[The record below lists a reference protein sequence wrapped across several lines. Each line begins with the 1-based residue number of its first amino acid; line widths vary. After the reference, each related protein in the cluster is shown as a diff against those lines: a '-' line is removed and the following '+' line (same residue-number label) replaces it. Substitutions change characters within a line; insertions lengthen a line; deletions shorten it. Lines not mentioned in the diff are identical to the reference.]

1 MRSFL
6 LLFLLAISNAY
17 IYKPNPNFYPLKSNI
32 LLCQNNNYDKEKLR
46 YLDTQLEKA
55 KIQLNKIK
63 IEKRKLLSNIKGL
76 KLNNSTSENFEN
88 EDEYDLED
96 EDEDYFGNNFSDD
109 PHINFPPIQSIPLI
123 PQISPIPSNQYTNH
137 NDNYNRKKYMESFIY
152 NQQLKSTKNSK
163 NPKSENFEVIKDSSY
178 SFKNVGGYELI
189 KEELLQSADML
200 VNFDK
205 YSKFNVRVPKG
216 LILEG
221 PPGNGKTLLAKSFSG
236 EIDVGFI
243 PVSGA
248 QFQEKYVGVG
258 ASRVR
263 ELFKL
268 AKDNTPC
275 IIFIDEIDAI
285 GRKRSTDD
293 NSQPERDSTLNELLV
308 NLDGFKTS
316 NGIFLMGATNRVDL
330 LDPALIR
337 PGRIDKKIYVGN
349 PDKKTRE
356 AILKIH
362 LKGKPIN
369 KDVNVENLIELSNG
383 FSSAE
388 IENFLNE
395 AMLYALRKNRH
406 YINMHDFEIIANRIL
421 VGFQSI
427 ENKLSHEMLVQVAV
441 HEMGHA
447 LIGLFTNYKKL
458 IKVSINLW
466 SPRSLGFTLF
476 EPDETKNNLVTK
488 EQLINELMVLLG
500 GRVAEEIMYEN
511 KFSSGASHDL
521 EQTRKIAE
529 NMIVNLGMGLKVV
542 MPYGSEKYKE
552 IIDKEIEELISIA
565 YQRTKCILT
574 NSKLLLKE
582 CAELLAVKHEITPDV
597 ILSKIKDTYSYLNYL

>member
-1 MRSFL
+1 MRILL
-6 LLFLLAISNAY
+6 LLFAVTLTSSFNLHN
-17 IYKPNPNFYPLKSNI
+17 LNI
-32 LLCQNNNYDKEKLR
+32 LNNNNKLYCLNNYDKEKLR
-46 YLDTQLEKA
+46 YLDSELEKINL
-55 KIQLNKIK
+55 KINKIK
-63 IEKRKLLSNIKGL
+63 SEKKKILANNEEQKI
-76 KLNNSTSENFEN
+76 NNSTNYKYMEDYEDEEEFANEFSGEPESDYFKSKSENFFPINEHEHEN
-88 EDEYDLED
+88 K
-96 EDEDYFGNNFSDD
+96 NPVN
-109 PHINFPPIQSIPLI
+109 
-123 PQISPIPSNQYTNH
+123 SNTN
-137 NDNYNRKKYMESFIY
+137 NRKRYMDAFIIRH
-152 NQQLKSTKNSK
+152 NINMEKDNNNNL
-163 NPKSENFEVIKDSSY
+163 KSENFEVIKDNSFN
-178 SFKNVGGYELI
+178 FKNVGGYDII

-200 VNFDK
+200 LNFDK

-221 PPGNGKTLLAKSFSG
+221 PPGNGKTLIAKSFCG
-236 EIDVGFI
+236 EIKVGFI

-275 IIFIDEIDAI
+275 VVFIDEIDAI

-293 NSQPERDSTLNELLV
+293 NSQPERDTTLNELLV
-308 NLDGFKTS
+308 NLDGFKSS

-349 PDKKTRE
+349 PDRKTRE
-356 AILKIH
+356 AILSIH
-362 LKGKPIN
+362 LKGKPMN
-369 KDVNVENLIELSNG
+369 KDINIQNLIELTNG

-395 AMLYALRKNRH
+395 AMLYALRKNRN
-406 YINMHDFEIIANRIL
+406 YINMHDFELIANRVL
-421 VGFQSI
+421 VGFQSV
-427 ENKLSHEMLVQVAV
+427 ENKISKEMLLQVAV

-447 LIGLFTNYKKL
+447 LVGLFTNYKKL
-458 IKVSINLW
+458 IKVTINLW
-466 SPRSLGFTLF
+466 SPKSLGYTLF
-476 EPDETKNNLVTK
+476 EPNDDQKNLITK

-542 MPYGSEKYKE
+542 MPHISEKYKE
-552 IIDKEIEELISIA
+552 LIDKEIEEVIGIA
-565 YQRTKCILT
+565 YQRTKFLLI
-574 NSKLLLKE
+574 NSKPLLKE
-582 CAELLAVKHEITPDV
+582 CSELLAIEYEITPED
-597 ILSKIKDTYSYLNYL
+597 ILNKINKKYQYLNNMI

>member
-1 MRSFL
+1 MRFL
-6 LLFLLAISNAY
+6 LLLLVIGFSGSFNL
-17 IYKPNPNFYPLKSNI
+17 NNLNNLKNKNK
-32 LLCQNNNYDKEKLR
+32 LNCQKDYNKAKLR
-46 YLDTQLEKA
+46 YLDLELERINL
-55 KIQLNKIK
+55 KINKIK
-63 IEKRKLLSNIKGL
+63 SEKIKIL
-76 KLNNSTSENFEN
+76 LNNSINQTYIDNQDDDYFANEFSGEPESNYHKSNSENFFPIN
-88 EDEYDLED
+88 EPEYK
-96 EDEDYFGNNFSDD
+96 NSV
-109 PHINFPPIQSIPLI
+109 S
-123 PQISPIPSNQYTNH
+123 SNK
-137 NDNYNRKKYMESFIY
+137 KKYMEAFFIH
-152 NQQLKSTKNSK
+152 NQKNQNDK
-163 NPKSENFEVIKDSSY
+163 NQKSENFEVIKDSSLN
-178 SFKNVGGYELI
+178 FKNVGGYDII

-200 VNFDK
+200 LNFEK
-205 YSKFNVRVPKG
+205 YSKFNVRIPKG

-221 PPGNGKTLLAKSFSG
+221 PPGNGKTLIAKSFCG
-236 EIDVGFI
+236 EIKVGFI

-268 AKDNTPC
+268 AKDNIPC
-275 IIFIDEIDAI
+275 VVFIDEIDAI
-285 GRKRSTDD
+285 GRKRSTED

-349 PDKKTRE
+349 PDRKTRE

-369 KDVNVENLIELSNG
+369 QDVKTENLIELTNG

-395 AMLYALRKNRH
+395 AMLYALRKNRN
-406 YINMHDFEIIANRIL
+406 YINMHDFELIANRVL
-421 VGFQSI
+421 VGFQSV
-427 ENKLSHEMLVQVAV
+427 ENKISKEMLLQVAV
-441 HEMGHA
+441 HEIGHA

-458 IKVSINLW
+458 IKVTINLW
-466 SPRSLGFTLF
+466 SPKSLGFTLF
-476 EPDETKNNLVTK
+476 EPNEDQKNLITK

-511 KFSSGASHDL
+511 KYSSGASHDL

-542 MPYGSEKYKE
+542 MPYISEKYKE
-552 IIDKEIEELISIA
+552 LIDKEIEEVIGIA
-565 YQRTKCILT
+565 YQRTKFLLL
-574 NSKLLLKE
+574 NSKPLLKE
-582 CAELLAVKHEITPDV
+582 CAELLAIEHEITPED
-597 ILSKIKDTYSYLNYL
+597 ILSKIKNKYQYLNNFMI

>member
-1 MRSFL
+1 MRFL
-6 LLFLLAISNAY
+6 LLLLVIGFSGSFNL
-17 IYKPNPNFYPLKSNI
+17 NNLNNLKNKNK
-32 LLCQNNNYDKEKLR
+32 LNCQKDYDKAKLR
-46 YLDTQLEKA
+46 YLDLELERINL
-55 KIQLNKIK
+55 KINKIK
-63 IEKRKLLSNIKGL
+63 SEKIKIL
-76 KLNNSTSENFEN
+76 LNNSINQTYIDNQDDDYFANEFSGEPESNYHKSNSENFFPIN
-88 EDEYDLED
+88 EPEYK
-96 EDEDYFGNNFSDD
+96 NSV
-109 PHINFPPIQSIPLI
+109 S
-123 PQISPIPSNQYTNH
+123 SNK
-137 NDNYNRKKYMESFIY
+137 KKYMEAFFIH
-152 NQQLKSTKNSK
+152 NQKNQNDK
-163 NPKSENFEVIKDSSY
+163 NQKSENFEVIKDSSLN
-178 SFKNVGGYELI
+178 FKNVGGYDII

-200 VNFDK
+200 LNFEK
-205 YSKFNVRVPKG
+205 YSKFNVRIPKG

-221 PPGNGKTLLAKSFSG
+221 PPGNGKTLIAKSFCG
-236 EIDVGFI
+236 EIKVGFI

-268 AKDNTPC
+268 AKDNIPC
-275 IIFIDEIDAI
+275 VVFIDEIDAI
-285 GRKRSTDD
+285 GRKRSTED

-349 PDKKTRE
+349 PDRKTRE

-369 KDVNVENLIELSNG
+369 QDVKTENLIELTNG

-395 AMLYALRKNRH
+395 AMLYALRKNRN
-406 YINMHDFEIIANRIL
+406 YINMHDFELIANRVL
-421 VGFQSI
+421 VGFQSV
-427 ENKLSHEMLVQVAV
+427 ENKISKEMLLQVAV
-441 HEMGHA
+441 HEIGHA

-458 IKVSINLW
+458 IKVTINLW
-466 SPRSLGFTLF
+466 SPKSLGFTLF
-476 EPDETKNNLVTK
+476 EPNEDQKNLITK

-511 KFSSGASHDL
+511 KYSSGASHDL

-542 MPYGSEKYKE
+542 MPYISEKYKE
-552 IIDKEIEELISIA
+552 LIDKEIEEVIGIA
-565 YQRTKCILT
+565 YQRTKFLLL
-574 NSKLLLKE
+574 NSKPLLKE
-582 CAELLAVKHEITPDV
+582 CAELLAIEHEITPED
-597 ILSKIKDTYSYLNYL
+597 ILSKIKNKYQYLNNFMI

>member
-1 MRSFL
+1 MRFL
-6 LLFLLAISNAY
+6 LLLFALSLSSSFNLNI
-17 IYKPNPNFYPLKSNI
+17 KSN
-32 LLCQNNNYDKEKLR
+32 QNKLYYLNNYDKEKLK
-46 YLDTQLEKA
+46 YLDSELEKISL
-55 KIQLNKIK
+55 KINKIK
-63 IEKRKLLSNIKGL
+63 SEKKKILSNIEGQPI
-76 KLNNSTSENFEN
+76 NNSSNHKYIDDN
-88 EDEYDLED
+88 DED
-96 EDEDYFGNNFSDD
+96 DEDYFANEFSGETEIDYNKLKSENFF
-109 PHINFPPIQSIPLI
+109 PINEPGYINPVN
-123 PQISPIPSNQYTNH
+123 SN
-137 NDNYNRKKYMESFIY
+137 NRKKYMDAFFIRH
-152 NQQLKSTKNSK
+152 NIKMENDNS
-163 NPKSENFEVIKDSSY
+163 NNNLKSENFEVIKDSSFN
-178 SFKNVGGYELI
+178 FKNVGGYEII

-200 VNFDK
+200 LNFDK

-221 PPGNGKTLLAKSFSG
+221 PPGNGKTLIAKSFCG
-236 EIDVGFI
+236 EIKVGFI

-275 IIFIDEIDAI
+275 VVFIDEIDAI

-349 PDKKTRE
+349 PDRKTRE
-356 AILKIH
+356 AILNIH
-362 LKGKPIN
+362 LKGKPMN
-369 KDVNVENLIELSNG
+369 KDINLQNLVELTNG

-395 AMLYALRKNRH
+395 AMLYALRKNRN
-406 YINMHDFEIIANRIL
+406 YINMNDFELIANRVL
-421 VGFQSI
+421 VGFQSV
-427 ENKLSHEMLVQVAV
+427 ENKISKEMLIQVAV

-458 IKVSINLW
+458 IKVTINLW
-466 SPRSLGFTLF
+466 SPKSLGFTLF
-476 EPDETKNNLVTK
+476 EPDEEQKNLITK

-500 GRVAEEIMYEN
+500 GRVAEEIIYEN
-511 KFSSGASHDL
+511 KYSSGASHDL
-521 EQTRKIAE
+521 EQTKKIAE
-529 NMIVNLGMGLKVV
+529 NMIVNFGMGLKVV
-542 MPYGSEKYKE
+542 MPHISEKYKE
-552 IIDKEIEELISIA
+552 LIDKEIEEVIGIA
-565 YQRTKCILT
+565 YQRAKFLLI
-574 NSKLLLKE
+574 NSKPLLKE
-582 CAELLAVKHEITPDV
+582 CAELLAIEYEITPED
-597 ILSKIKDTYSYLNYL
+597 ILNRINKKYQFLNNYMI